1 MVKAVCAGTEGEW
14 KKPASTICPLHEPG
28 YCSTSS
34 YPAFSG
40 GSPLYSL
47 AYATQVW
54 EIFFLF
60 HFICPMK
67 FCPNVLPDFFFFL
80 CKLALIL
87 NATITHVVTYKKVKI
102 SFDLPMKHGSP
113 GKDHCTLRKQF
124 THFLIPLSGS
134 LEMKIIFMTAG
145 NFLFHVNIQQMTIAN
160 HKTFC
165 LFQMKYYA
173 LQQFCW
179 TDLAF

>member
-1 MVKAVCAGTEGEW
+1 MGD
-14 KKPASTICPLHEPG
+14 
-28 YCSTSS
+28 
-34 YPAFSG
+34 
-40 GSPLYSL
+40 
-47 AYATQVW
+47 
-54 EIFFLF
+54 FFLF

-145 NFLFHVNIQQMTIAN
+145 NFLFHLNIQQMTIAN

-173 LQQFCW
+173 LQQFC
-179 TDLAF
+179 

>member
-1 MVKAVCAGTEGEW
+1 MLGLKGSERNLPPQFVHCMSLGTALPVHTQRFLGGALFTPWHMQPKYGRFFFISFHLPNEIL
-14 KKPASTICPLHEPG
+14 PQCP
-28 YCSTSS
+28 SR
-34 YPAFSG
+34 F
-40 GSPLYSL
+40 
-47 AYATQVW
+47 
-54 EIFFLF
+54 
-60 HFICPMK
+60 
-67 FCPNVLPDFFFFL
+67 FFFFL

-145 NFLFHVNIQQMTIAN
+145 NFLFHLNIQQMTTAN

-173 LQQFCW
+173 LQQFC
-179 TDLAF
+179 